1 MANKQHAQFSDEN
14 GNIYYLE
21 NQTEDVL
28 DPSGKPLS
36 DGGDLSEASVTF
48 TADSTRTL
56 PKSGSR
62 FKAFCGSVLK
72 FLSDLKTVSF
82 SGSYNDLSN
91 KPSIPSG
98 AAASQAVANN
108 CTTTAAGSV
117 LDARQGK
124 VLMDKANQL
133 NSEMASV
140 KQSFQDGCNTL
151 VNKCQSIGIT
161 PASNSPTDI
170 ANAIQQIRDGSLE
183 AGRQQVTGNPNN
195 YNLFTADQYNNNYN
209 NGYNAGYNAGKAAA
223 KPTCSLVYSQA
234 GSATKDYTYTAPSAG
249 TCLVTLSG
257 VNAGTRYC
265 QKNGSNQS
273 PTRQY
278 DTSGRMLFE
287 YIVPVNAGDRV
298 RAYIQITEDGNWN
311 SGSVSMY
318 FVK

>member
-1 MANKQHAQFSDEN
+1 M
-14 GNIYYLE
+14 
-21 NQTEDVL
+21 NQ
-28 DPSGKPLS
+28 LS
-36 DGGDLSEASVTF
+36 SEIS
-48 TADSTRTL
+48 S
-56 PKSGSR
+56 
-62 FKAFCGSVLK
+62 
-72 FLSDLKTVSF
+72 LKT
-82 SGSYNDLSN
+82 
-91 KPSIPSG
+91 
-98 AAASQAVANN
+98 
-108 CTTTAAGSV
+108 
-117 LDARQGK
+117 
-124 VLMDKANQL
+124 
-133 NSEMASV
+133 
-140 KQSFQDGCNTL
+140 SFQDGIKKIAGKLTSLGVSTSNT
-151 VNKCQSIGIT
+151 
-161 PASNSPTDI
+161 ASPDTISN
-170 ANAIQQIRDGSLE
+170 NIQTL
-183 AGRQQVTGNPNN
+183 
-195 YNLFTADQYNNNYN
+195 YNNRYN
-209 NGYNAGYNAGKAAA
+209 EGYNAGKAAA

>member
-14 GNIYYLE
+14 GNLFYLE
-21 NQTEDVL
+21 SETEDVL

-72 FLSDLKTVSF
+72 FLSDLKAVSF

-133 NSEMASV
+133 SSELSSL
-140 KQSFQDGCNTL
+140 KTSFQDGIKKIAGKLTSLGVSTSNT
-151 VNKCQSIGIT
+151 
-161 PASNSPTDI
+161 ASPDTISN
-170 ANAIQQIRDGSLE
+170 NIQTL
-183 AGRQQVTGNPNN
+183 
-195 YNLFTADQYNNNYN
+195 YNNRYN
-209 NGYNAGYNAGKAAA
+209 EGYNAGKAAA
-223 KPTCSLVYSQA
+223 KPTCSLVHSQA
-234 GSATKDYTYTAPSAG
+234 GSGTKDYTYTAPSAG

-273 PTRQY
+273 PARQY

-311 SGSVSMY
+311 SGSASMY